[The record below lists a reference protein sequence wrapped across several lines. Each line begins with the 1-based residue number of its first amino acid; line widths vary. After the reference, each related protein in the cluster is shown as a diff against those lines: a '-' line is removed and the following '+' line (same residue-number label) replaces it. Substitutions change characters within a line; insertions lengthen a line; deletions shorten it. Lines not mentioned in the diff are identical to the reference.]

1 MFKIASVHT
10 GFPMA
15 QRVSDAISALSD
27 DCSFV
32 NIADDNVLAQIRSD
46 GCVTETS
53 FNRVAA
59 LMKAAE
65 LSSPDLLL
73 VTCSSIGGIADE
85 YAKTASVPVLRIDEP
100 MAAEAAAKGEKVVV
114 VGTNQSTIGPSCEI
128 VERKGAEAGKTIS
141 TYPLVLDRLFPIM
154 KAESKEAAVK
164 YAAEEITKVSSG
176 ACDVIMLAQASL
188 TGFRED
194 IEAAL
199 NVPVLASIPI
209 CAAYIKETY
218 LK

>member
-1 MFKIASVHT
+1 MFKIGCVHT

-15 QRVSDAISALSD
+15 QRVNDAIRELSD
-27 DCSFV
+27 DCTFV
-32 NIADDNVLAQIRSD
+32 NVADDGVLAQIRSD
-46 GCVTETS
+46 GCITDASRE
-53 FNRVAA
+53 RVFCM
-59 LMKAAE
+59 LKDME
-65 LSSPDLLL
+65 LAGSDLVLA
-73 VTCSSIGGIADE
+73 TCSSIGGVTDE

-100 MAAEAAAKGEKVVV
+100 MAAEAVKKGEKVVV

-128 VERKGAEAGKTIS
+128 VERKGAEAGKTVS
-141 TYPLVLDRLFPIM
+141 TYPLVLDQLFPIM

-164 YAAEEITKVSSG
+164 YAAEEITKVSGG

-188 TGFRED
+188 TSFRED
-194 IEAAL
+194 IEAAM